1 MVHLNLAGEPLKPWQ
16 GWANP
21 SAVSGPEST
30 AQASL
35 DPELRAGDTAPSAA
49 SPQSAST
56 LEPAAIEAVLFDKD
70 GTMSHSEP
78 MLEALATAR
87 VFHCL
92 EALDGQELPERRAVL
107 EDLLRRAYGLTPS
120 GIHPAGT
127 TAVASREHNLI
138 STATAFAMV
147 GLGWPDAQAL
157 SEEVFARTD
166 ALHGQGS
173 NHRPQPT
180 EGLAELLGR
189 LSDAGLRCAVISNDH
204 EQGIHAFLAIHGLEH
219 HFQAFWSAEHRP
231 CKPHPDA
238 VHGVCRE
245 LGFAAGRCA
254 LIGDANSDLRMARA
268 AGVPVVLGY
277 RAGWKQPPPL
287 DPDVPLIHHWDELTV
302 GSSNPGGVVSMGTI
316 QADADAI
323 GSASV
328 SA

>member
-1 MVHLNLAGEPLKPWQ
+1 MIHLNLVGEPLRAWQ
-16 GWANP
+16 GADTSAISAPEPPAPESPEPGLGPEYNAPTAANP
-21 SAVSGPEST
+21 
-30 AQASL
+30 Q
-35 DPELRAGDTAPSAA
+35 R
-49 SPQSAST
+49 AST
-56 LEPAAIEAVLFDKD
+56 QEPAAIEAVLFDKD

-78 MLEALATAR
+78 MLESLATAR
-87 VFHCL
+87 VFHGL
-92 EALDGQELPERRAVL
+92 EALDGQQIPERRAIL
-107 EDLLRRAYGLTPS
+107 EDLLRRAYGLTSS

-147 GLGWPDAQAL
+147 GLGWPDALAL

-173 NHRPQPT
+173 NHKPQPT
-180 EGLAELLGR
+180 EGLAELLER
-189 LSDAGLRCAVISNDH
+189 FSSAGLRCAVISNDH
-204 EQGIHAFLAIHGLEH
+204 EQGIHAFLAIHGLAH

-231 CKPHPDA
+231 CKPHPGA

-245 LGFAAGRCA
+245 LGVAADRCA

-287 DPDVPLIHHWDELTV
+287 DPDVPLIHHWRELTV
-302 GSSNPGGVVSMGTI
+302 GSRNRGAVVSMGTI
-316 QADADAI
+316 GADADAI
-323 GSASV
+323 GSSAV

>member
-1 MVHLNLAGEPLKPWQ
+1 MHLNLAGEPLRAWSGPVTST
-16 GWANP
+16 A
-21 SAVSGPEST
+21 SGPEPP
-30 AQASL
+30 APECQ
-35 DPELRAGDTAPSAA
+35 DPELRAAKTTQTTA
-49 SPQSAST
+49 SPQNACT
-56 LEPAAIEAVLFDKD
+56 QEPAAIEAVLFDKD

-78 MLEALATAR
+78 MLKALATAR
-87 VFHCL
+87 VFYCL
-92 EALDGQELPERRAVL
+92 EALDGQEISERRAVL
-107 EDLLRRAYGLTPS
+107 EDLLRRAYGLTS
-120 GIHPAGT
+120 TGIHPAGT

-147 GLGWPDAQAL
+147 GLGWPDALAL
-157 SEEVFARTD
+157 SEAVFARTD

-173 NHRPQPT
+173 NHKPQPT
-180 EGLAELLGR
+180 DGLAELLER
-189 LSDAGLRCAVISNDH
+189 FSDAGLRCAVISNDH
-204 EQGIHAFLAIHGLEH
+204 EQGIHAFLEIHGLAH

-231 CKPHPDA
+231 CKPHPGA

-245 LGFAAGRCA
+245 LGVPADRCA

-277 RAGWKQPPPL
+277 RAGWNQPPSL
-287 DPDVPLIHHWDELTV
+287 DADVPQIHHWRELTV
-302 GSSNPGGVVSMGTI
+302 GSSNPGAVVSMGTI